1 MSVKVISTK
10 CYELVQPD
18 VVEDGTTFFN
28 CNFMQEVPNTV
39 LENFAGKALSFNNCN
54 LTNVLVDEA
63 WTVENSC
70 NDQVDDIYAEPEVPE
85 PNPEIEALKQMVDD
99 LGKATTEED
108 VAAITDAINEQLSVA
123 SSTMSTI
130 AVGIK
135 SGGLGVGKVVR

>member
-1 MSVKVISTK
+1 MGETVNTK
-10 CYELVQPD
+10 CFQAQQPPD
-18 VVEDGTTFFN
+18 FEDGTSFYN
-28 CNFMQEVPNTV
+28 CNFMQEVPNTP
-39 LENFAGKALSFNNCN
+39 LKALAGKAVIFDNCN
-54 LTNVLVDEA
+54 LTNVLIDEA